1 MKAIQSLLFSIIP
14 ASSNVRAVILEWS
27 GKSFQAGDI
36 SQQDWEQLQSSLFP
50 ISQNGYSES
59 IWSALYTAEVDEQTR
74 NSLFQVSQGTIDD
87 QPYTLTVIYNADSLI
102 ERIDWLTKNIYTG
115 YSLAVLDDKDYVLF
129 FESSD
134 TANIAAQLE
143 NLGELKQLV
152 TKDDFNGYYYFAAI
166 PASNWIF
173 CGFISSAFFNSGL
186 VPFLILL
193 FIICMVL
200 ALLVFV
206 FLIPSVNTTIV
217 PLKKLEETMKKVSE
231 SGPDFYSEIQSDDEI
246 GSLSDVFNDML
257 DDMRIN
263 TEEKIEREKREQL
276 LHYSLMLSQINSHFF
291 YNTLNMISSLARQKR
306 YEDVL
311 QANIALTTIFQDCLR
326 SLETGMTDTIIQEYG
341 IVNCYW
347 TIAALDPQNKAKLI
361 WDIPDDLWEES
372 IPKNIIQPI
381 VENALFH
388 GLDDPQTGIKSGW
401 IKISF
406 QKKPGQL
413 ILTISN
419 NGLPILPETLNKLN
433 TYRVETK
440 VIKIGKEN

>member
-74 NSLFQVSQGTIDD
+74 NSLFQVSLGTIDD

-173 CGFISSAFFNSGL
+173 CGFMSSAFFNSGL

-206 FLIPSVNTTIV
+206 FLIPSVNTTIA
-217 PLKKLEETMKKVSE
+217 PLKKLEETM
-231 SGPDFYSEIQSDDEI
+231 
-246 GSLSDVFNDML
+246 
-257 DDMRIN
+257 
-263 TEEKIEREKREQL
+263 
-276 LHYSLMLSQINSHFF
+276 
-291 YNTLNMISSLARQKR
+291 
-306 YEDVL
+306 
-311 QANIALTTIFQDCLR
+311 
-326 SLETGMTDTIIQEYG
+326 
-341 IVNCYW
+341 
-347 TIAALDPQNKAKLI
+347 
-361 WDIPDDLWEES
+361 
-372 IPKNIIQPI
+372 
-381 VENALFH
+381 
-388 GLDDPQTGIKSGW
+388 
-401 IKISF
+401 
-406 QKKPGQL
+406 
-413 ILTISN
+413 
-419 NGLPILPETLNKLN
+419 
-433 TYRVETK
+433 
-440 VIKIGKEN
+440 